1 MQRHTELKFIRI
13 SRYDSE
19 KADNEI
25 KQIEKDIKQTK
36 HDLDHLVDYA
46 IAYFERIKSKYAEG
60 KERRTEIREFD
71 TIEAWKVASSNAKL
85 YVDRAEGFFGFGK
98 SMKDSEFV
106 CDCSNLDDVIIILKD
121 GRYKIT
127 KISEK
132 AFFDKGIHYIGIY
145 KRNDER
151 TIYNMLYRDGRGGA
165 IMMKRCAIKSVTRD
179 KEYDLTKGTA
189 KSELLYLSVNP
200 NGEAEI
206 LKLYLRPRARLKK
219 CIIDLDLST
228 LAIKGRQSVGNLVTR
243 YPINKIVLKER
254 CASTLGGQNIWYDED
269 VRRLNTDGRGMLLG
283 EFKGEDKIVV
293 WTAKNQYYITGFDVQ
308 QHFPDDTIR
317 VERYIADRVYSVCY
331 YDGELK
337 YYYMK
342 RFQLEAGDK
351 TQFFLDEGSLMR
363 FVAMTYRKGAQL
375 EVTFGGQHEQRPV
388 EMVDVDEFIAV
399 KSHRARGKRITNYE
413 VAQLRFIEPEE
424 PEMEDDELDD
434 EPLVDDE
441 GMDAVIEDEAIDMDD
456 IVGEEITAD
465 PNVDYNERAEAGE
478 LFGASQLNL
487 F

>member
-1 MQRHTELKFIRI
+1 
-13 SRYDSE
+13 
-19 KADNEI
+19 
-25 KQIEKDIKQTK
+25 
-36 HDLDHLVDYA
+36 
-46 IAYFERIKSKYAEG
+46 
-60 KERRTEIREFD
+60 
-71 TIEAWKVASSNAKL
+71 
-85 YVDRAEGFFGFGK
+85 
-98 SMKDSEFV
+98 KDSEFV

-132 AFFDKGIHYIGIY
+132 AFFDKGIYYIGIY

-206 LKLYLRPRARLKK
+206 LKIYLRPRARLKK

-243 YPINKIVLKER
+243 HQINKIVLKER

-317 VERYIADRVYSVCY
+317 VERYIAGRVYALCY
-331 YDGELK
+331 YDGEQN

-342 RFQLEAGDK
+342 RFQLEEGDK
-351 TQFFLDEGSLMR
+351 IQFFLEEGAPMR
-363 FVAMTYRKGAQL
+363 FEGMTYRKGAQL
-375 EVTFGGQHEQRPV
+375 EITFGGQHEQRPA
-388 EMVDVDEFIAV
+388 EMVDVDEFITI
-399 KSHRARGKRITNYE
+399 KSHRAKGKRLSTYE
-413 VAQLRFIEPEE
+413 IASLRFIEPEE
-424 PEMEDDELDD
+424 PEMDEELEDDSLMDD
-434 EPLVDDE
+434 DMGD
-441 GMDAVIEDEAIDMDD
+441 AIDMED
-456 IVGEEITAD
+456 IVGEEISAD
-465 PNVDYNERAEAGE
+465 PNVNYNERAEVGDIM
-478 LFGASQLNL
+478 GASQLNL